1 MTDFRRP
8 FFRRRCMMNA
18 RKVFLAVLAI
28 SLVGPSVGQAGQALG
43 TAKARGDFRPYSQA
57 QQSASRG
64 VRRSQPAY
72 RYSAPRSAP
81 VIVETPVIR
90 DVPGPVVAQAPVA
103 EARRFSQAPI
113 AEQEAAATSTNKPCP
128 QATATAAP
136 SSSGRRY
143 SYAPAPTSSGNY
155 SRSYSGNSGRSST
168 PTWSLPKTD
177 SRKFNNR

>member
-1 MTDFRRP
+1 
-8 FFRRRCMMNA
+8 MNV
-18 RKVFLAVLAI
+18 RKVFLLVLAI
-28 SLVGPSVGQAGQALG
+28 SLVGPSVGHAGQALG

-57 QQSASRG
+57 QQSVTRS

-81 VIVETPVIR
+81 VIVESPIVR

-103 EARRFSQAPI
+103 EARRFSQAPA
-113 AEQEAAATSTNKPCP
+113 AEQEAAATSDNKPCP
-128 QATATAAP
+128 QTTATAAP

-143 SYAPAPTSSGNY
+143 SYAPAPASSDNY
-155 SRSYSGNSGRSST
+155 NRSYSSNSGRSST

-177 SRKFNNR
+177 PRKFNSR